1 MIGVR
6 ILFLG
11 PARDAAG
18 RDEVHLD
25 VPEGTTVCALRSLLV
40 ERSLV
45 PRRLL
50 DVARLAVNQRFTDE
64 SAVLA
69 DGDEVAVIP
78 PVSGGA
84 PQANNTWIDLVP
96 GPIPLLDAHRFVCGD
111 TSLGGIVTFCG
122 TTRLDPDPQHGPLVH
137 LEYQV
142 YEGMA
147 RRQLDALATEAR
159 SRWSVGRLVL
169 LHRVGVVPPG
179 EVSVLIAVACPHRA
193 EAFAACRWLID
204 TLKKDVPI
212 WKRDVF
218 ADGFQRWVEPGGG

>member
-1 MIGVR
+1 MIRVR
-6 ILFLG
+6 VLFLG
-11 PARDAAG
+11 PAREAAG
-18 RDEVHLD
+18 RDEIALD
-25 VPEGTTVCALRSLLV
+25 LSEGACVGDVRSLLV

-45 PRRLL
+45 PPRLL
-50 DVARLAVNQRFTDE
+50 EVARLAVNQRFADE

-84 PQANNTWIDLVP
+84 PQVSDTWIDLLP
-96 GPIPLLDAHRFVCGD
+96 GPIPLLDAHRFVGGD
-111 TSLGGIVTFCG
+111 ANLGGIVTFCG
-122 TTRLDPDPQHGPLVH
+122 TTRLDTDPQHGPLVH

-218 ADGFQRWVEPGGG
+218 ADGFQQWVEPGGG